1 VVVEVVAADHHQ
13 VVQILQDP
21 LPVKRMALTQE
32 THTPVQVD
40 LVVVE
45 QVINQATQEEAL
57 LQQATV
63 DTVQGLVVDL
73 VPPDRP
79 VQAEALEQPD
89 IISNRTAIVSHGV
102 QLELGMGV
110 RKHEWYCLP
119 IYRII

>member
-1 VVVEVVAADHHQ
+1 
-13 VVQILQDP
+13 
-21 LPVKRMALTQE
+21 M
-32 THTPVQVD
+32 
-40 LVVVE
+40 VE
-45 QVINQATQEEAL
+45 QVINQAIQEEVVL
-57 LQQATV
+57 EQATV

-79 VQAEALEQPD
+79 VQAEALEQPV

-102 QLELGMGV
+102 QLELEVGV